1 MKNNRTATLVIGF
14 GLILFA
20 FVILIS
26 LLTKLDATSQII
38 NYWPAFLVLV
48 GVLTIN
54 PSNPNSNG
62 VSMGIIFLGIFGVM
76 HRAGVFQTPQGQA
89 LMAVMLGL
97 VGLVVLVMIASKP
110 RKNTAQSPT
119 PTQPVNKSNRF

>member
-1 MKNNRTATLVIGF
+1 MKNNRTATLVVGF

-54 PSNPNSNG
+54 PSLSL
-62 VSMGIIFLGIFGVM
+62 IHI
-76 HRAGVFQTPQGQA
+76 
-89 LMAVMLGL
+89 
-97 VGLVVLVMIASKP
+97 
-110 RKNTAQSPT
+110 
-119 PTQPVNKSNRF
+119 